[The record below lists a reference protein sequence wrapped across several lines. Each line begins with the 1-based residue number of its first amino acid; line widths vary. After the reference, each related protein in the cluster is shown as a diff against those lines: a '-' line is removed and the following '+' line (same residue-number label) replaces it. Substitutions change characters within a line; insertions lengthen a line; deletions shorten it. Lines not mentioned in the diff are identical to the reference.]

1 MIIWGER
8 GRKGRDTW
16 CWERE
21 LKVTLYQ
28 LSGTRGSNSC
38 EDAKLSKMDLHN
50 CTSFII
56 MRGEVEERGEGGRGR
71 E

>member
-1 MIIWGER
+1 M
-8 GRKGRDTW
+8 
-16 CWERE
+16 
-21 LKVTLYQ
+21 TLYQ